1 LKSNTEKV
9 YSIKK
14 RLTVSVILLSSALIL
29 ISLLFSFSSSR
40 HEIQEVY
47 DARLGQTGKMLLLS
61 MPVSEQNLSKKQ
73 TRAMFDN
80 WMQRISIDAKGDD
93 DPTPFGHPY
102 EQNILVQFYLNDN
115 LLWGSIPEVG
125 NIEHNSGYT
134 GYGDVIHNGEKW
146 RYFQLPLPKG
156 VSDNNE
162 YIIVAEKESIRDEMI
177 YELALSAALPQLILI
192 PCLAVIMV
200 FLIGKHF
207 KPISE
212 LKFAIAQRNVNKLDN
227 IHVASPTQ
235 ELSPLVDTL
244 NSLLSELDMAWQRE
258 KRFTR
263 MAAHELKTPLTI
275 LRLNAEN
282 ALQSTN
288 QQQLNQDLNNILKG
302 IDRTDRMIQQLLTL
316 AKVESIQKMHFNK
329 LDLTSICQS
338 VIAERAPLA
347 LKNQQEFILESQ
359 GANVYGD
366 EALLRVLLTNL
377 IDNAIL
383 YSGHGS
389 KISVST
395 EEETSIV
402 RIRVSDTGK
411 SLTAE
416 TREKIFDNFY
426 RANTEKGDGAGLG
439 MSITRD
445 IAKLHGG
452 SLELLP
458 REDDCNTFL
467 VCLPKGF

>member
-1 LKSNTEKV
+1 MKNNQGKIF
-9 YSIKK
+9 SIKK
-14 RLTVSVILLSSALIL
+14 RLTISVVALSSILIL

-47 DARLGQTGKMLLLS
+47 DARLGQSAKMLLLS
-61 MPVSEQNLSKKQ
+61 MPISEQSLEKDEAK
-73 TRAMFDN
+73 AMFDV
-80 WMQRISIDAKGDD
+80 WMQRISKQAKGDD

-102 EQNILVQFYLNDN
+102 EQNILVQFYLGNTFI
-115 LLWGSIPEVG
+115 WSSIPAIG
-125 NIEHNSGYT
+125 NLKHDPNYAGFGYMTIEG
-134 GYGDVIHNGEKW
+134 KPW

-156 VSDNNE
+156 LTEKKE
-162 YIIVAEKESIRDEMI
+162 YIIVAEKESIREEMMH
-177 YELALSAALPQLILI
+177 ELALSSALPQLILI

-212 LKFAIAQRNVNKLDN
+212 LKFAIAQRNANKLDSIYVTN
-227 IHVASPTQ
+227 PTQ
-235 ELSPLVDTL
+235 ELSPLVSAL
-244 NSLLSELDMAWQRE
+244 NGLLNELDQAWQRE

-282 ALQSTN
+282 ALASQN
-288 QQQLNQDLNNILKG
+288 KEQLSQDLNNILKG

-316 AKVESIQKMHFNK
+316 AKVESIQEMHFNK
-329 LDLTSICQS
+329 FDLTKLSQS

-347 LKNQQEFILESQ
+347 LRNQQEFIFEAEDISIH
-359 GANVYGD
+359 GD

-377 IDNAIL
+377 IDNAIR
-383 YSGHGS
+383 YSGHGAQ
-389 KISVST
+389 I
-395 EEETSIV
+395 IV
-402 RIRVSDTGK
+402 RIEEELTLVKLFVSDTGK
-411 SLTAE
+411 PITPE
-416 TREKIFDNFY
+416 TREKMFDNFY

-452 SLELLP
+452 SVELLP
-458 REDDCNTFL
+458 REDERNTLL
-467 VCLPKGF
+467 VSLPK